1 MDSRNKLVKCVFCTL
16 TVART
21 DNLGRHIE
29 RFHKEFLELRMKH
42 ECIELKD
49 VKLKTVKE
57 HCNNLS
63 VPEVIFNKYMKQF
76 KPIIYF
82 LQGQKK

>member
-1 MDSRNKLVKCVFCTL
+1 
-16 TVART
+16 
-21 DNLGRHIE
+21 
-29 RFHKEFLELRMKH
+29 MKH

-49 VKLKTVKE
+49 AKLKTVKE
-57 HCNNLS
+57 LCNNLS